1 MVALNGRR
9 NWWPKRCH
17 DTRHYLGEVS
27 CVYNA
32 IHRNRNSVTSACY
45 IVRGCSIS
53 FPFLS
58 LSFFLSPLLAFLF
71 SDAHAERNGI
81 VYFSLWRGDTGR
93 INEDSLEF
101 VERKILFWCGMCW
114 DSSLES
120 FRWKLFGISKSKRAC
135 KFILLQL
142 CLLVFIYSKLI
153 KEEGIVVNI

>member
-58 LSFFLSPLLAFLF
+58 LSFFLSSLSFFPPSSHFYSLTRTRNGMELYIFLSDEEIRGELTRIRSNSWNGRFCFGAEYVEILLSNRFDENYLGFRSRNERANLF
-71 SDAHAERNGI
+71 SCNFAYWYLYIRN
-81 VYFSLWRGDTGR
+81 
-93 INEDSLEF
+93 
-101 VERKILFWCGMCW
+101 
-114 DSSLES
+114 
-120 FRWKLFGISKSKRAC
+120 
-135 KFILLQL
+135 
-142 CLLVFIYSKLI
+142 
-153 KEEGIVVNI
+153 